1 MEVILTQPVRNLGE
15 TDDLVKVKDGYGRN
29 YLLPQ
34 GLAIMATQG
43 NRKAV
48 EEKKRQAAHK
58 QDRLR
63 SQAQEIA
70 DRLANHKLVI
80 ETLAG
85 ADGKLF
91 GAVTT
96 IMVANKLNDAGFDL
110 DRRNIVIG
118 DIRHTGEFTAQIHLH
133 REVKASVAIEVVRK
147 AD

>member
-15 TDDLVKVKDGYGRN
+15 TDDIVKVKDGYGRN

-34 GLAIMATQG
+34 GLAIMATAG

-58 QDRLR
+58 QEHLR
-63 SQAQEIA
+63 SQAQ
-70 DRLANHKLVI
+70 DLANRLTDQKLLI

-96 IMVANKLNDAGFDL
+96 IMVANKLKDAGFDI

-118 DIRHTGEFTAQIHLH
+118 DIRHTGEFEATIHLH
-133 REVKASVAIEVVRK
+133 REVKAVVTLEVTRK